1 MGGPQQPKKRV
12 TKRTTTYKNAETE
25 NKQIDLTPRNDNQA
39 LHIQAMKDS
48 SQVIVIGPAGVG
60 KTYIT
65 ATHAA
70 NLYNRKHI
78 DKIIITRPHVGVSKD
93 IGFLPGTV
101 EEKVYPWAL
110 PVLDVF
116 ERHMGIGKVDT
127 ALKNKNIEIVPLA
140 LIRGRSFDNAFI
152 ICDEAQNMNI
162 AEMKALLTRVGEDSQ
177 IILDGD
183 VQQTDIK
190 EQSGLKKIAHLAKKY
205 SLTVP
210 VIEYTIDDVVR
221 SDICKQWIR
230 VFAEEGL

>member
-12 TKRTTTYKNAETE
+12 TRRTTNYKNADDIKEIE
-25 NKQIDLTPRNDNQA
+25 LTPRNENQG

-70 NLYNRKHI
+70 NLYNKKKI

-93 IGFLPGTV
+93 IGYLPGTV

-116 ERHMGIGKVDT
+116 ERHMGVGKVDT

-140 LIRGRSFDNAFI
+140 LIRGRSFDDAFI
-152 ICDEAQNMNI
+152 ICDVSLNMII

-177 IILDGD
+177 IVLDGD
-183 VQQTDIK
+183 VQQSDIK
-190 EQSGLKKIAHLAKKY
+190 EQSGLSKIAHLAKKY

-230 VFAEEGL
+230 VFMEEGL

>member
-1 MGGPQQPKKRV
+1 MAGEQQPKKRV
-12 TKRTTTYKNAETE
+12 TRRATKYKNAGDVTTVELE
-25 NKQIDLTPRNDNQA
+25 PRNDNQA
-39 LHIQAMKDS
+39 LHIQALQES
-48 SQVIVIGPAGVG
+48 SQVIVVGPAGVG

-70 NLYNRKHI
+70 NLYNRKEI
-78 DKIIITRPHVGVSKD
+78 DKIIITRPHVPVG
-93 IGFLPGTV
+93 PGLGYLKGSL
-101 EEKVYPWAL
+101 EEKTLPWAL

-116 ERHMGIGKVDT
+116 ERHMGIGKVET
-127 ALKNKNIEIVPLA
+127 AIKNKNIEVVPLA

-162 AEMKALLTRVGEDSQ
+162 VEMKALLTRVGEDSQ

-183 VQQTDIK
+183 IQQSDIK
-190 EQSGLKKIAHLAKKY
+190 EQSGLKKIVHLAKKY

-221 SDICKQWIR
+221 SDICKQWIK
-230 VFAEEGL
+230 VFVEEGL